1 MYARCVAGPAFDNP
15 DEARYGVK
23 KVGNSMSVDSDIEQI
38 KKQERELQFT
48 RFNEDDAW
56 ALGSLMR
63 ETAVEQKLPLVIDI
77 RMGARPL
84 FYTALAN
91 TAEDNAD
98 WARRKINSVMKTHAS
113 SYRLALEERASG
125 RSFVELR
132 GISTKDYAVAGG
144 SFPINI
150 KNVGVVGTV
159 TVSGIPQRKDHGFVV
174 ECLCKFHKVDHAS
187 LALPPEG
194 E

>member
-1 MYARCVAGPAFDNP
+1 MCVPCVVGQAFDNP
-15 DEARYGVK
+15 VEARYGVK
-23 KVGNSMSVDSDIEQI
+23 KMGNIMSVESDIALI
-38 KKQERELQFT
+38 KQQERELQFT

-56 ALGSLMR
+56 ALGMLMR
-63 ETAVEQKLPLVIDI
+63 ETAVTQKLPIVIDI

-98 WARRKINSVMKTHAS
+98 WARRKINSVMKSHAS
-113 SYRLALEERASG
+113 SYRLYLEDHATG

-132 GISTKDYAVAGG
+132 GLAPKDYVVAGG

-174 ECLCKFHKVDHAS
+174 ECLCKFLNVDHAS
-187 LALPPEG
+187 LALPLEG